1 MRDHASSV
9 FEVKRRLR
17 REVWRRLDREGIAT
31 YPRPCYGHIPNFR
44 GNMTAS
50 WKLIRTET
58 FRRATAV
65 LVSPDP
71 AHRLVRMNALSRGKT
86 LLSYTPGLRRGFVL
100 LRPEDVPRGHYEA
113 ASSPR
118 GAIRYGVLISSERD
132 LKLLE
137 GIKLDLVVL
146 GSVAVDEHGGRLGRG
161 VGEGDLAY
169 GMLKELGLVDSR
181 TPVAT
186 VVHDIQLIESVP
198 MEDHDVPVDY
208 VFTPTRAL
216 RIESKHPKPLGVIW
230 DKVTVDMAR
239 EIPLLA
245 ALSGFEFLVRRRS

>member
-1 MRDHASSV
+1 MGLNPTGNTPEPYGEIFSILDSYTRAMRDHASSV

-71 AHRLVRMNALSRGKT
+71 AHRLVRVNALSRGKT

-100 LRPEDVPRGHYEA
+100 LRPEDVPRGRYEA

-118 GAIRYGVLISSERD
+118 GAIRYGVLISSAVSYTHLTLPTTER
-132 LKLLE
+132 
-137 GIKLDLVVL
+137 V
-146 GSVAVDEHGGRLGRG
+146 
-161 VGEGDLAY
+161 
-169 GMLKELGLVDSR
+169 
-181 TPVAT
+181 
-186 VVHDIQLIESVP
+186 
-198 MEDHDVPVDY
+198 
-208 VFTPTRAL
+208 
-216 RIESKHPKPLGVIW
+216 
-230 DKVTVDMAR
+230 
-239 EIPLLA
+239 
-245 ALSGFEFLVRRRS
+245 